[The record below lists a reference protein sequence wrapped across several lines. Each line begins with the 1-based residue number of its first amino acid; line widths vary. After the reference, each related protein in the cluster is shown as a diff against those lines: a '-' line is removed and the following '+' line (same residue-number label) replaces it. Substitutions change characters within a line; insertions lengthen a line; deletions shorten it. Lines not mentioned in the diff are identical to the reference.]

1 MDLKKIEAKNEKTR
15 TVGRKRRLKFGIKQK
30 LLIYFLMVAI
40 IPIVGITIYST
51 LSLNQ
56 SYEADVVDRL
66 QATGSNKVGVISFW
80 FGYRKADTV
89 ALSHSPGLE
98 DNIAI
103 MVDLASNQ
111 AEKDAATTIVDE
123 YIGNLLY
130 VYDVLGQAVY
140 YEVVVLDENGIV
152 IAQAQESE
160 WTGYTHNIGGDQSS
174 KDYFIA
180 CSSTTNKNN
189 GDYVFLSDFRFAGD
203 GETVQITA
211 SSPILG
217 DNSDFVGVL
226 VVFINP
232 QWLYTLMQNTEGLG
246 TTGETFLLNNE
257 LEWLN
262 PSKYD
267 YYTTE
272 TGQYS
277 TVEETVLDAKVE
289 SAGTIAAR
297 DTKKDVTNADLS
309 DYRGVTIMGSFHYLE
324 INSEGTPWILVAK
337 MDKAEALTVANN
349 LMTVSIWIVVILAVI
364 VAILGYIIAKKFT
377 DPIIRLNRD
386 ARRVAEGDLTDTDK
400 SGKVRKGN
408 DEIAVLGRSF
418 RTMTDNIRDII
429 ISSQSASINVSNIA
443 TELAA
448 SSSEVNA
455 AAEEIAS
462 TTQEVSQNT
471 QNQVQS
477 LIEINKMAN
486 EISALS
492 HDVMTSTKDINN
504 IMVLIT
510 SVSDQTN
517 LLALNASIEA
527 GRAGEHGRG
536 FAVVADEVRKLAEES
551 QSAVNETG
559 AKIDEITT
567 RITDTVKLIS
577 TITVDIKGATT
588 AGEENSRA
596 MEGISASSEQ
606 QTASME
612 EVTSTANKLGTLA
625 ETLKESL
632 DQFRIE
638 QTKVEEKSKEIE
650 VKL

>member
-1 MDLKKIEAKNEKTR
+1 MDLKKIETKVKGTK
-15 TVGRKRRLKFGIKQK
+15 RKKRLKFGIKQK
-30 LLIYFLMVAI
+30 LLIYFLLVAI

-56 SYEADVVDRL
+56 SYEADVIDRL

-98 DNIAI
+98 NNVAI
-103 MVDLASNQ
+103 MVDPAQNQ
-111 AEKDAATTIVDE
+111 TEKDVAKTIVDE
-123 YIGNLLY
+123 YLDNLIK
-130 VYDVLGQAVY
+130 VYDVNNQKVY
-140 YEVVVLDENGIV
+140 YETYVLNVNGTI
-152 IAQAQESE
+152 ITQAKDPE
-160 WTGYTHNIGGDQSS
+160 WTGYTHTIGGDQSS

-189 GDYVFLSDFRFAGD
+189 GDYVFLSDFRLAGD
-203 GETVQITA
+203 GTTVQITA

-217 DNSDFVGVL
+217 NNSNFIGVL
-226 VVFINP
+226 VVYINP
-232 QWLYTLMQNTEGLG
+232 QWLYNLMQNTEGLG
-246 TTGETFLLNNE
+246 RTGETFLLNNE

-262 PSKYD
+262 PSKYN
-267 YYTTE
+267 YYIE

-277 TVEETVLDAKVE
+277 TVEDTVLNAKVE

-297 DTKKDVTNADLS
+297 DTQTDVTMGNLL
-309 DYRGVTIMGSFHYLE
+309 DYRGIPIMGSFHYLE
-324 INSEGTPWILVAK
+324 INSEGRPWILVAK
-337 MDKAEALTVANN
+337 MDRAEGLGVANN
-349 LMTVSIWIVVILAVI
+349 LMTISIWIVVIIAVV
-364 VAILGYIIAKKFT
+364 VAILGYIIAKRFT
-377 DPIIRLNRD
+377 DPIIRLNSE
-386 ARRVAEGDLTDTDK
+386 AIRVAEGNLTESDK

-418 RTMTDNIRDII
+418 GTMTGNIREII
-429 ISSQSASINVSNIA
+429 MTSQEASINVSNIA

-471 QNQVQS
+471 QVQVKS
-477 LIEINKMAN
+477 LVEINKMST
-486 EISALS
+486 EISLLS
-492 HDVMTSTKDINN
+492 HEVMSSTKDINK

-510 SVSDQTN
+510 NISDQTN

-551 QSAVNETG
+551 QNAVSETA

-567 RITDTVKLIS
+567 KINNTVSLIS
-577 TITVDIKGATT
+577 TINNDIKGATS

-612 EVTSTANKLGTLA
+612 EITSTANKLGTLA
-625 ETLKESL
+625 EKLKEGL
-632 DQFRIE
+632 DMFQL
-638 QTKVEEKSKEIE
+638 EESKEVRAQVARVKKIE
-650 VKL
+650 E